1 MNGVTV
7 TPFIVQFMFEGLF
20 NIAKKSTKSMNSHR
34 NTPKYIGD
42 QKVKSLYKKFYH
54 LQTSVFYSHTTS
66 QRSLVNAIPTRP
78 REMSAK
84 SPLN

>member
-1 MNGVTV
+1 M
-7 TPFIVQFMFEGLF
+7 PFIMQFMFEGLF
-20 NIAKKSTKSMNSHR
+20 NRAKKLNKSMNSRR

-42 QKVKSLYKKFYH
+42 QKVKSLYKEFYR

-78 REMSAK
+78 GEMIA
-84 SPLN
+84 

>member
-1 MNGVTV
+1 M
-7 TPFIVQFMFEGLF
+7 PFIMQFMFEGLF
-20 NIAKKSTKSMNSHR
+20 NRAKTSNKSMNSRR

-42 QKVKSLYKKFYH
+42 QKVKSLYKEFC

-78 REMSAK
+78 GEMIA
-84 SPLN
+84 

>member
-20 NIAKKSTKSMNSHR
+20 NRAKKSTKSMNSHR

-42 QKVKSLYKKFYH
+42 QKVKSLYKKFIICRPQYFI
-54 LQTSVFYSHTTS
+54 LI
-66 QRSLVNAIPTRP
+66 QR
-78 REMSAK
+78 
-84 SPLN
+84 LNDRW